1 VPTLS
6 LLHGRTPAIAAGAL
20 LLAGLVVIGTT
31 AGDYGVAWDDRVQ
44 TTYGEL
50 VLDYFQSGGDN
61 RACNEFLDLRYY
73 APAFEIPAAVLGR
86 LWPARLIELR
96 HVLCALVALS
106 AVPALYLLGQI
117 LGRPWVGVWA
127 AVLLLVAPA
136 YYGQAFINAKDIPF
150 ATGFLWSMVL
160 LARMFARGRFGWGE
174 IAATGAV
181 VGLTMSVRPGGWLLL
196 GPLYV
201 VAAVASD
208 WQARM
213 RNARASGK
221 AHAPNRRTLTKQ
233 LGLLA
238 VAWTVMV
245 LPWPWAHENPVVNPL
260 AAIRMASKFHLVVPV
275 LFEGTVYASD
285 QLPRY
290 YLAKYLLITTPL
302 AILLLAVIG
311 LWSAARRALQKS
323 SNPRTLVIVLIV
335 AWLALPL
342 VLFAVMRPNAY
353 DGMRHF
359 LFVVPAIA
367 ILAALGLDTLW
378 RARPQPIC
386 RTGVAGALVVCLA
399 LQVGSIAQLHPY
411 QMTYF
416 NILAGGPRVAAQQYD
431 SDYWLTSYKEAIE
444 WIERQPGRG
453 ASRPTRVL
461 IAANEHSQWCAAY
474 FAGPN
479 LAIEATLT
487 SGQPGDLPPG
497 YDYYIGTTR
506 SRMSENFPEARA
518 VHEISRRG
526 AVYTRIKQARR
537 ATEEAARPQL
547 ADKIGSASTMC
558 GSEQ

>member
-6 LLHGRTPAIAAGAL
+6 HFHRRGPAIAAGAL
-20 LLAGLVVIGTT
+20 VLTGLVVVGLT

-50 VLDYFQSGGDN
+50 VLDYFQSGGQN

-73 APAFEIPAAVLGR
+73 APAFELPAAVLGR
-86 LWPARLIELR
+86 LWPERIIELR
-96 HVLCALVALS
+96 HVLCALVALLS
-106 AVPALYLLGQI
+106 VPALYLLGQI

-127 AVLLLVAPA
+127 AVLLLLAPA

-181 VGLTMSVRPGGWLLL
+181 IGLTMSVRPGGWLLL

-208 WQARM
+208 WQTRHG
-213 RNARASGK
+213 NARAAKS
-221 AHAPNRRTLTKQ
+221 RTLMKQ

-238 VAWTVMV
+238 VAWVVMV
-245 LPWPWAHENPVVNPL
+245 LPWPWAHENPLLNPL

-290 YLAKYLLITTPL
+290 YLAMYLLITTPL
-302 AILLLAVIG
+302 AMLLLAIVG
-311 LWSAARRALQKS
+311 LSAAARAEWQRAAS
-323 SNPRTLVIVLIV
+323 PRTLVLVLLA

-367 ILAALGLDTLW
+367 ILAAIGLDTLW
-378 RARPQPIC
+378 RDWPQPVC
-386 RTGVAGALVVCLA
+386 RAGVAFAFAIALA
-399 LQVGSIAQLHPY
+399 TQVGSIAQLHPY

-416 NILAGGPRVAAQQYD
+416 NILAGGPRVAAQHYD

-444 WIERQPGRG
+444 WIEGQPGRDD
-453 ASRPTRVL
+453 SRPTRVL
-461 IAANEHSQWCAAY
+461 IAANEHSRWCAAY

-479 LAIEATLT
+479 IAIETTLK

-506 SRMSENFPEARA
+506 SRMSDNFPEAPT

-526 AVYTRIKQARR
+526 AVFTRIKQVRR
-537 ATEEAARPQL
+537 ATEKAARPQL
-547 ADKIGSASTMC
+547 ADTIGSASTMC

>member
-6 LLHGRTPAIAAGAL
+6 QFRRRGPAIAASL
-20 LLAGLVVIGTT
+20 LMLAGLVVIGLT

-50 VLDYFQSGGDN
+50 VLDYFQSGGRN

-73 APAFEIPAAVLGR
+73 APAFELPAAALGR
-86 LWPARLIELR
+86 LWPERIVELR

-106 AVPALYLLGQI
+106 SVPAFYLLGQI

-127 AVLLLVAPA
+127 AVLLLLAPA

-160 LARMFARGRFGWGE
+160 LTRLFARGRFGWGE

-181 VGLTMSVRPGGWLLL
+181 IGLTMSVRPGGWLLL

-208 WQARM
+208 WQSR
-213 RNARASGK
+213 RGNARAAKS
-221 AHAPNRRTLTKQ
+221 RTLTKQ

-245 LPWPWAHENPVVNPL
+245 LPWPWAHENPLVNPV

-302 AILLLAVIG
+302 AMLLLAIVG
-311 LWSAARRALQKS
+311 LSAAARAAWQRMAS
-323 SNPRTLVIVLIV
+323 PRTLVLVLLA

-367 ILAALGLDTLW
+367 ILAAIGLDALW
-378 RARPQPIC
+378 RAWPQPVC
-386 RTGVAGALVVCLA
+386 RAGVSLAFAIALTT
-399 LQVGSIAQLHPY
+399 QVGSIAALHPY

-416 NILAGGPRVAAQQYD
+416 NVLAGGPRVAAQNYD

-444 WIERQPGRG
+444 WVERQPGRDD
-453 ASRPTRVL
+453 SRLTRVL

-479 LAIEATLT
+479 FVIETTLT

-497 YDYYIGTTR
+497 CDYYIGTTR
-506 SRMSENFPEARA
+506 SRMSDNFPEARA

-526 AVYTRIKQARR
+526 AVYTRIKQASR
-537 ATEEAARPQL
+537 ATEKAARPQL
-547 ADKIGSASTMC
+547 ADTIGSASTKC